1 MLKPHVHNF
10 LNIFC
15 WFKAWWFQVA
25 LLSRIL
31 YPRSLVWYWTG
42 DFLYLGEQERNGAPE
57 DSSMFPNARQVAGA
71 LRCSWA
77 AIALIFAAAAVFS
90 ALCRR
95 ILAGS
100 CVSIW
105 QVLSFVSSW
114 AFLIFLMSLSP
125 PHWII
130 FARKFYSRG
139 GANVPASETRK
150 NEEVFAWN
158 ILEPYASGAWPH
170 SFAGGMAAYGSSNGH
185 TASLVGGFPVWPCK
199 SHDM

>member
-1 MLKPHVHNF
+1 
-10 LNIFC
+10 
-15 WFKAWWFQVA
+15 
-25 LLSRIL
+25 
-31 YPRSLVWYWTG
+31 
-42 DFLYLGEQERNGAPE
+42 
-57 DSSMFPNARQVAGA
+57 MFPNARQVAGA

-114 AFLIFLMSLSP
+114 TFLIFLMSLSP

-130 FARKFYSRG
+130 LARKFYSRG
-139 GANVPASETRK
+139 GVTVPALIWPKPVRMRRGLLET
-150 NEEVFAWN
+150 FWN
-158 ILEPYASGAWPH
+158 PYASGAWPH